1 MFRNGCGLHYYKGL
15 ANFKLKH
22 FMRSYKNFIKAIELR
37 SDVEKCYDEK
47 IPAPIKFAISFMD
60 GFSEDK
66 KVSDTPIGLCQMNI
80 KE

>member
-1 MFRNGCGLHYYKGL
+1 MYYFRGL
-15 ANFKLKH
+15 ANFRSKH
-22 FMRSYKNFIKAIELR
+22 LISSYKDFIKAIEIR
-37 SDVEKCYDEK
+37 TDVEECYDEK
-47 IPAPIKFAISFMD
+47 IPAPIKFVMNFMD